1 MAFAYKTAG
10 VTHCKMFRQLI
21 QRFSAPG
28 TNRCQDRAC
37 ILRTALA
44 LQRREHG
51 FYLAAHQC
59 RRPKRPLW
67 QFFRGMPMKF
77 KQASCKPIHLQV
89 AQFVVC
95 QQAGK
100 HFVLVEALAKTIDP
114 SSVGGDVWRFF
125 ARYSVQGDLG
135 GADVSGGTKTV
146 SKGVYRNFAAVTA
159 DEPELFFRRSVRL
172 WGQYHDTGA
181 MQILGG
187 RAKTNSVVVR
197 LVRFNIPVDG
207 FVDLQGYYLE
217 EFGRLI
223 GLPIESQVTHSTA
236 RGEPF
241 CQWEYRLGRSPAS
254 EAYISTLPTLLDSL
268 T

>member
-1 MAFAYKTAG
+1 VPREPCQK
-10 VTHCKMFRQLI
+10 
-21 QRFSAPG
+21 G
-28 TNRCQDRAC
+28 TSF
-37 ILRTALA
+37 LPVVLA
-44 LQRREHG
+44 LKARPDRHKLVPER
-51 FYLAAHQC
+51 LC
-59 RRPKRPLW
+59 RY
-67 QFFRGMPMKF
+67 FDD
-77 KQASCKPIHLQV
+77 HL
-89 AQFVVC
+89 VVS
-95 QQAGK
+95 GWYPERDY
-100 HFVLVEALAKTIDP
+100 FVLIEALVKTIDP
-114 SSVGGDVWRFF
+114 KSVGGDVWRFF